1 MKSMLPSRDEY
12 ADPYHRYVQLVTEDD
27 IVEAMAEQSAE
38 TQRVLT
44 RIDEKTSLH
53 RYAEGK
59 WSIRELVGHV
69 VDSERIFSYRA
80 LAIARGEQA
89 GLPGFDE
96 NEYAKNANFDSW
108 TLAELAE
115 SYALVRK
122 TNIIFFRNLDE
133 ETWARRGTASGWPV
147 TVRALAYATLGHERH
162 HLGVLRDKYG
172 V

>member
-1 MKSMLPSRDEY
+1 MKSMLPARDEY
-12 ADPYHRYVQLVTEDD
+12 ADPYHAYVQLVPEDD
-27 IVEAMAEQSAE
+27 VIEAMAEQSAE

-44 RIDEKTSLH
+44 RIDEKSSLR

-80 LAIARGEQA
+80 LAIARGEQNA
-89 GLPGFDE
+89 LPGYEE
-96 NEYAKNANFDSW
+96 NDYAKNANFDAWS
-108 TLAELAE
+108 LAELAE

-133 ETWARRGTASGWPV
+133 TAWGRRGIASDWPV
-147 TVRALAYATLGHERH
+147 TVRALAYITLGHERH
-162 HLGVLRDKYG
+162 HMGVLRDKYG